1 MLVLIYKNNL
11 DHLLNNIL
19 YALGFIGGLLGPFPT
34 IISTTDGC
42 FIVYSN
48 FIITFALVNNIKEVE

>member
-1 MLVLIYKNNL
+1 MRRTCN
-11 DHLLNNIL
+11 
-19 YALGFIGGLLGPFPT
+19 GRR
-34 IISTTDGC
+34 

>member
-1 MLVLIYKNNL
+1 MVSRVIGTGTLI
-11 DHLLNNIL
+11 H
-19 YALGFIGGLLGPFPT
+19 
-34 IISTTDGC
+34 S

>member
-1 MLVLIYKNNL
+1 MVFLYIIDLCF
-11 DHLLNNIL
+11 LLPIF
-19 YALGFIGGLLGPFPT
+19 AAKRGWGF
-34 IISTTDGC
+34 

>member
-1 MLVLIYKNNL
+1 M
-11 DHLLNNIL
+11 
-19 YALGFIGGLLGPFPT
+19 FT
-34 IISTTDGC
+34 ITKPRNEQNCIIFLS